1 MTSALCRLVARG
13 ERTVRFAAQALAKRT
28 CASGPRPGRK
38 GLIWTWPRFMGK
50 NDWGD
55 VMTSVKEQLV
65 LGEGSEAHSGA
76 GGPATAPSGFL
87 PGRFMHLPLVRH
99 ISVHQRYRLR
109 QSALDLTVLFLLIQV
124 GSVVAGSVW
133 STSFAYTISANILT
147 ALEAIPLL
155 GITAIGVGVLMVA
168 GEFDLSVG
176 SNFIFSSIVMAML
189 IGQGWDPFVAALFGL
204 AIGAGIG
211 LLNGLITLWLRIPSL
226 ITTLGTTGIWAAATL
241 FVHGAASQTFNLS
254 GPFATLTSGTIGVF
268 PAEMFWMLG
277 LAVATWALLQRHR
290 LGNHLFAVGGNAKA
304 ANATG
309 ISVRRT
315 KLFAFV
321 FAGTLAALAGILAA
335 TRVATIT
342 PGGETDLPLQAIGA
356 CVIGGTALMGGSGT
370 VLGMALGAALLYWI
384 EDVLLLLGA
393 PGFYL
398 DAFVG
403 ALIIVA
409 AALYGVAK
417 QRRVL

>member
-1 MTSALCRLVARG
+1 MTNTTKDRQDLSEGAATNMPWGSAG
-13 ERTVRFAAQALAKRT
+13 H
-28 CASGPRPGRK
+28 GPSSAMWGAVGR
-38 GLIWTWPRFMGK
+38 
-50 NDWGD
+50 
-55 VMTSVKEQLV
+55 
-65 LGEGSEAHSGA
+65 
-76 GGPATAPSGFL
+76 
-87 PGRFMHLPLVRH
+87 LPLLRRLSAH
-99 ISVHQRYRLR
+99 HRYRLR
-109 QSALDLTVLFLLIQV
+109 QSALDIFLLFLLIQI
-124 GSVVAGSVW
+124 GSVVAGAVVGN
-133 STSFAYTISANILT
+133 SFAYANSANILT

-176 SNFIFSSIVMAML
+176 SNFIFTSIVMAML
-189 IGQGWDPFVAALFGL
+189 ISQGWDPFAAAVVAL

-241 FVHGAASQTFNLS
+241 FVHGAASQTFTIS
-254 GPFATLTSGTIGVF
+254 GTFATLTTGTVSVF
-268 PAEMFWMLG
+268 PAEIFWMIG
-277 LAVATWALLQRHR
+277 VGVAVWALLQRHR
-290 LGNHLFAVGGNAKA
+290 LGNHIFAVGGNARA

-315 KLFAFV
+315 KLIAFV
-321 FAGTLAALAGILAA
+321 LAGTLAALAGILAA
-335 TRVATIT
+335 TQVATVT

-384 EDVLLLLGA
+384 EDVLLLLAA

-409 AALYGVAK
+409 AALYAVTK
-417 QRRVL
+417 RRRVL